1 MNLELNITNKLME
14 TSLRKECKEPW
25 FSLIK
30 VGKKKYEGRVRKGYW
45 SQVKIGDKITL
56 YNNDNEYVVEV
67 RELLYFDDFKA
78 AYRSLGEQLLPY
90 VDSEEECWRIY
101 NNFNDDEIISKN
113 GVVAIGIIKLE

>member
-1 MNLELNITNKLME
+1 ME